1 MRRRPGR
8 PRRVE
13 ASHRKTAAAALP
25 PCLQLRVQ
33 HAVVADGRA
42 RDDGVRQDGE
52 SRLVRFEQS
61 KIRLQQRLD
70 VLFDGIM
77 RQVWVAPVACVGV
90 DR

>member
-1 MRRRPGR
+1 M
-8 PRRVE
+8 
-13 ASHRKTAAAALP
+13 HRKTAAAALP
-25 PCLQLRVQ
+25 PRLQLRVQ